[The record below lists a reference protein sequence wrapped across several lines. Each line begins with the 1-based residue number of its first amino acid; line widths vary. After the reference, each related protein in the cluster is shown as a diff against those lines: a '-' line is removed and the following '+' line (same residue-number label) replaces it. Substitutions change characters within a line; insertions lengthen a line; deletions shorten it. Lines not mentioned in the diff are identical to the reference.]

1 MAKTPEV
8 YHVPV
13 LLKESVDGLNIKPG
27 GIYVDVTFG
36 GGGHSRE
43 ILSRIGTKG
52 HLFSFDQDADAEN
65 NIFESEDNDINN
77 TDTQKAR
84 RFVDDSRFTFVRTNF
99 RYLKNWMQYYGI
111 EHIDGLLAD
120 LGVSSHH
127 FDDESRGF
135 SFRFDAPLDMRMNKR
150 AGKTAADIINEYD
163 EEQLA
168 DLFYLYG
175 ELKNSRRIAATLVAA
190 RKQAFIATTSD
201 FIRAVEPLF
210 SREREKKDM
219 AKLFQALRIEVNHEM
234 TALKEML
241 TSATALLTHG
251 GRLSI
256 ITYHSLEDRIVKNVM
271 KTGNI
276 EGKVNQDFFGR
287 IESPY
292 KLINNKV
299 ITPSEDELSIN
310 SRSRSAKLRIAER
323 K

>member
-150 AGKTAADIINEYD
+150 AGKTAAEIINEYD

-201 FIRAVEPLF
+201 FIRVVEPLF

-241 TSATALLTHG
+241 TSATALLTHR